1 MFGISDCELCPS
13 PKSLLV
19 LELADR
25 FQTSVG
31 KVDMKIFPLTSDRTP
46 AVGVAKSMDRLKVS
60 KIVFIGKALLS

>member
-1 MFGISDCELCPS
+1 M

-31 KVDMKIFPLTSDRTP
+31 KGDNMKIFPLTSDTT
-46 AVGVAKSMDRLKVS
+46 AVGVPANSMDRLKVS

>member
-1 MFGISDCELCPS
+1 M

-31 KVDMKIFPLTSDRTP
+31 KVDNMKIFPLTSDTT
-46 AVGVAKSMDRLKVS
+46 AVGVPANSMDRLKVS